1 MVKKNMNELDID
13 RIIRNMGEFERWK
26 VSVSAKLGDMW
37 FKLSWK
43 DPSDVKKR
51 VAIEHIVRMLDLIH
65 IPKPSNLEPVFNA
78 LKSIGMES
86 LIPDM
91 DMLNEWYKGNY

>member
-26 VSVSAKLGDMW
+26 VSVNAKLGEMW

-43 DPSDVKKR
+43 DPNDVKKR

-65 IPKPSNLEPVFNA
+65 TPKQSNLQPVLDA
-78 LKSIGMES
+78 LKNIGMSE
-86 LIPDM
+86 LVPDM